1 MSSINIQII
10 FNLSIISHISH
21 HHSRRISVRLQYLK
35 MHTPTKPQLKG
46 IGLYVVLI
54 VIVRATSIVRA

>member
-1 MSSINIQII
+1 MFISLSTYQPLLYPHTYFIVIHTLIHNQI
-10 FNLSIISHISH
+10 
-21 HHSRRISVRLQYLK
+21 YLK

-54 VIVRATSIVRA
+54 VIVRATSIVCA

>member
-1 MSSINIQII
+1 MFISLSTYQPILYSHTYSIVIHTLIHNQII
-10 FNLSIISHISH
+10 
-21 HHSRRISVRLQYLK
+21 YLK

-54 VIVRATSIVRA
+54 VIVRATSIVCA